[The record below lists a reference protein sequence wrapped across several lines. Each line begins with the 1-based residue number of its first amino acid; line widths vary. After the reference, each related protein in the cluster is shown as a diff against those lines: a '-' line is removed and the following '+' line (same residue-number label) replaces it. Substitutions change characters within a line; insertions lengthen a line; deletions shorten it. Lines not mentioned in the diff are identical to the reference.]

1 MKRLIVTGLLSLIAV
16 LFTMGTLAA
25 QEAPTAP
32 PEEAKSCVDLKAKVC
47 TICGDTTPGCEAIKK
62 ETDTEENCKTALD
75 MITDLE
81 KTLTELNDKPTEKL
95 AWEEFCKALAEEE

>member
-1 MKRLIVTGLLSLIAV
+1 MKKLIITGLMSFITV
-16 LFTMGTLAA
+16 VFTIGTLAA
-25 QEAPTAP
+25 EEAPTEP
-32 PEEAKSCVDLKAKVC
+32 KSCTDLKAKVC
-47 TICGDTTPGCEAIKK
+47 NICGEDTDGCKAIKK

-81 KTLTELNDKPTEKL
+81 KTLTELNDTPTEKL